1 MQSVSGDRDTWI
13 LYDGDCPFCRNYV
26 SFLKLKAVLGEVRL
40 IDARQA
46 PMELE
51 QVRAAGLYIDE
62 GMVLCRD
69 GRLYHGD
76 ECMHILA
83 TLSEREDLLGKLYAW
98 VFGSSRR
105 SAWLY
110 PLLRAGRS
118 ATLRLLGKRKIES

>member
-1 MQSVSGDRDTWI
+1 MQSASVDRGTWI

-40 IDARQA
+40 IDARQS

-51 QVRAAGLYIDE
+51 QVRAAGLNIDE

-98 VFGSSRR
+98 LFGSSRR

-110 PLLRAGRS
+110 PVLRAGRN